1 MKNKWLGRWSE
12 RTCLL
17 FSSYPLLSRGESL
30 LNPLF
35 IGHREDLCPRWR
47 LQAYLCLQC
56 CLFGRWRQRGH
67 SCYLSAEQKREGQ
80 WSQVCLLLHWSN
92 LLFFFPI
99 FWTKLWCRVP
109 ELGGS
114 LSGETAVGGALQ
126 GCSLPGL
133 LSRLGL
139 RVWGLYM
146 LTKAHWKS
154 LSRQGTLP
162 LTHAKSVWLKPRVL
176 GVC

>member
-1 MKNKWLGRWSE
+1 MEWENLSAILLLPPAFPWRKPIKPPLYWASRRSVPKMKASGL
-12 RTCLL
+12 
-17 FSSYPLLSRGESL
+17 PLLAVLSVWKVEAEGSQLLPISRAKKRRTMVSG
-30 LNPLF
+30 
-35 IGHREDLCPRWR
+35 
-47 LQAYLCLQC
+47 
-56 CLFGRWRQRGH
+56 
-67 SCYLSAEQKREGQ
+67 LS
-80 WSQVCLLLHWSN
+80 WSN

-114 LSGETAVGGALQ
+114 LSGEAAVRGALQ